1 MYSKYNIYTL
11 YKNYIWDLYTRNINL
26 LLLFEIFIY
35 KIFKMKYSFK
45 VRNIVI
51 IHIIDLQDTLMYIML
66 QYYIIYN

>member
-1 MYSKYNIYTL
+1 MRFIYEKL
-11 YKNYIWDLYTRNINL
+11 ILNINL